1 MHQLK
6 NGMKKAKMQLA
17 AKLLQNGSTIQYVAD
32 LTELPEETIR
42 ELAQNITSKKFF
54 NTKSGNHTSV
64 RDPVTKSQYD
74 FRFCYSFNYS
84 FSISQNTCSN

>member
-6 NGMKKAKMQLA
+6 NSMKKAKMQLA

-32 LTELPEETIR
+32 LTELPEDTIR

-54 NTKSGNHTSV
+54 NTKSGNHTPF

-74 FRFCYSFNYS
+74 FRFYYSFNYS
-84 FSISQNTCSN
+84 FSISQNTYSN

>member
-17 AKLLQNGSTIQYVAD
+17 AKLLQ
-32 LTELPEETIR
+32 
-42 ELAQNITSKKFF
+42 
-54 NTKSGNHTSV
+54 SGNHTPF
-64 RDPVTKSQYD
+64 RDIVTKSQYD

-84 FSISQNTCSN
+84 FNISQNTLFKLKMSA